1 MPQPTLEERVATL
14 ERELTQVKSQLADKD
29 SRDWLNTFG
38 AFANDPL
45 FDEIVREG
53 RTYRDAEN
61 RATTP

>member
-1 MPQPTLEERVATL
+1 L
-14 ERELTQVKSQLADKD
+14 ERELTQVKSQLVNKD
-29 SRDWLNTFG
+29 SRGWLSTFG

-53 RTYRDAEN
+53 RNCRDAEN

>member
-29 SRDWLNTFG
+29 ARDWLSTFG

-53 RTYRDAEN
+53 RSYRDAEN